1 MKYDHITFTSE
12 STCLMNGRRNVLYFL
27 FLLLPLLI
35 IMLSLKIQND
45 PSKEPTLKP
54 SKSPTNNK
62 PTATKVS
69 STTPAVPRPTGASE
83 NYDIMQS
90 SKEHIPGALP
100 GQDQRYRVPVVNSG
114 GSGTGGA
121 NANDNTSSG
130 NGREFTHFVTK
141 GTNPYVRPPVSAQM
155 QQQEQTRPLLTPQ
168 DLTTQIRPVPAGTSN
183 RPPPLQ
189 TQAQQQQ
196 QSYVRPQDLITRPRP
211 VSEEEPSLIQEVR
224 PPPLQQRP
232 LPLPETTEG
241 QRDYAIGSITRPGSS
256 NGSVMSSGSASSS
269 FASIRQS
276 QRSHPRDRQSGTRRE
291 LQEQRPVTGLGN
303 DLIMEPR
310 PVEVPRSPPPL
321 LANDDPRKTPVRDS
335 VTMTS
340 RPLPFTDSFQD
351 PLLKATEVP
360 RPTPVIT
367 KQISESIGVNS
378 KVVPVTEVTLSEK
391 DRNIQNSASNGFAAS
406 SSGEDGN
413 VFTRP
418 VGVEGG
424 LPVMPGGGSYAV
436 EQEPVPVITQ
446 TLPDGQ
452 GYHSKVV
459 PVTDVTTSEYQQQT
473 PPVRPID
480 TNGSASSNIESKQ
493 QQLME
498 ERESWT
504 ESTKAKRP
512 VTFSMDGVKRGGFG
526 SAFSRDS
533 NNGKRVRARSSE
545 NEEQESTKKIYHHH
559 HHHKRRHVRDPQKK

>member
-1 MKYDHITFTSE
+1 M
-12 STCLMNGRRNVLYFL
+12 LVFL
-27 FLLLPLLI
+27 FLFPFLETTPKCLPAYRTAT
-35 IMLSLKIQND
+35 SGPTKPNTEPEPSFPPAQFVD
-45 PSKEPTLKP
+45 PTP
-54 SKSPTNNK
+54 K
-62 PTATKVS
+62 PTFVTVTEPSFAPFQPPATKVS

-83 NYDIMQS
+83 NYDIIQS

-114 GSGTGGA
+114 SSGTGGA

-168 DLTTQIRPVPAGTSN
+168 DLTTQIRPVPARTSK
-183 RPPPLQ
+183 RPPPL
-189 TQAQQQQ
+189 QAQQQQ
-196 QSYVRPQDLITRPRP
+196 QPYVRPQDLITRPRP
-211 VSEEEPSLIQEVR
+211 VSEKEPSLIQEVR
-224 PPPLQQRP
+224 PPPSQQQP
-232 LPLPETTEG
+232 LPLPETTAG
-241 QRDYAIGSITRPGSS
+241 QRDYAIGSITRPGSF
-256 NGSVMSSGSASSS
+256 NGSTMSSGSASSS

-276 QRSHPRDRQSGTRRE
+276 QRSHPRGGQSGTRRK

-321 LANDDPRKTPVRDS
+321 LANNDPRKTPVRDS

-391 DRNIQNSASNGFAAS
+391 DKNIQNSASNGFAAS

-413 VFTRP
+413 LFTRP
-418 VGVEGG
+418 VGVEES
-424 LPVMPGGGSYAV
+424 LPVMPGGGSYTV
-436 EQEPVPVITQ
+436 EQQPVPVITQ

-480 TNGSASSNIESKQ
+480 INGSASSNIESKQ

-498 ERESWT
+498 EKESWT
-504 ESTKAKRP
+504 ESSKAKRP
-512 VTFSMDGVKRGGFG
+512 VTFSMDDVKRGGFG

-533 NNGKRVRARSSE
+533 NNGKRVRARSGE

-559 HHHKRRHVRDPQKK
+559 HHHERRHVRDP